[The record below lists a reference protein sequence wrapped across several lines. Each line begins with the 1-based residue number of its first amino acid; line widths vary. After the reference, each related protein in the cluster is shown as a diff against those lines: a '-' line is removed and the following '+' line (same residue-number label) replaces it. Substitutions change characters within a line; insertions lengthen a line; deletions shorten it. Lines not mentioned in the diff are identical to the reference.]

1 MAWYWQVFLAVVFFD
16 VLFALT
22 ALLRSVILD
31 RVERS
36 TSGGREERYFA
47 EGLVRRF
54 LECPWP
60 TLSPS
65 REAGG
70 QLLPPTGG

>member
-1 MAWYWQVFLAVVFFD
+1 MAWYWQVFLAVVIFD

-31 RVERS
+31 RVDRS
-36 TSGGREERYFA
+36 TSGGREERYLA

-54 LECPWP
+54 L
-60 TLSPS
+60 
-65 REAGG
+65 
-70 QLLPPTGG
+70 

>member
-1 MAWYWQVFLAVVFFD
+1 MAWYWQVFLAVVMFD
-16 VLFALT
+16 VFFTLT

-36 TSGGREERYFA
+36 TSGGREERYFVDA
-47 EGLVRRF
+47 LVRLF

-60 TLSPS
+60 TFGPR

-70 QLLPPTGG
+70 QLLPPKGG

>member
-1 MAWYWQVFLAVVFFD
+1 MAWYWQVFLAVVIFD

-36 TSGGREERYFA
+36 ASGGIEERYLA

-60 TLSPS
+60 TFVPR
-65 REAGG
+65 RETGG

>member
-1 MAWYWQVFLAVVFFD
+1 MAWYWQVFLAVVIFD
-16 VLFALT
+16 VFFTLT

-36 TSGGREERYFA
+36 TSGGREERYLT

-60 TLSPS
+60 TFEPR